1 MIRRIAFTYISH
13 KFYSINS
20 VFLNSNDLLTK
31 VDMIKD
37 MDIAYNA
44 LKRFRENNL
53 ALKMFVHYC

>member
-1 MIRRIAFTYISH
+1 MIRRIAFTYIFH

-20 VFLNSNDLLTK
+20 VFHNSNDLLTK
-31 VDMIKD
+31 VDVIKD

>member
-31 VDMIKD
+31 VDVIKD

-44 LKRFRENNL
+44 LKRFRKNNL